1 MNILLTGC
9 HGFVGQSLS
18 KLLLDEGNTVIGV
31 DRVDVNGCGFPV
43 VKCDLAEHIPLE
55 PQHFD
60 VVIHCAAAKGDW
72 NLSDREFYRDN
83 VIATKNLLAFLERCT
98 INKLIHFSTV
108 AIYSRET
115 ESGDEG
121 TPLQPDSVY
130 GETKLDSE
138 VLVRKFAEQ
147 SKVATTILRPSVIY
161 GRDNFANMYNLIKQL
176 SRGLPFQINPAGIVK
191 SHVSVKNVVDVVNRF
206 VKSASQAEIIEIY
219 NLTERPYL
227 NLNQLIAILCD
238 ELKTPIPKM
247 VLPLWLVSI
256 PFAILE
262 FVGKIIG
269 KDIGFTR
276 ERLQK
281 FSSSTN
287 YTSERLWSTLGAQKH
302 ESEQELRDMVQW
314 FKTTKG

>member
-18 KLLLDEGNTVIGV
+18 KLLLDEGHAVIGV
-31 DRVDVNGCGFPV
+31 DRVDTDVCSFPLV
-43 VKCDLAEHIPLE
+43 RCDMAEHIPLE

-72 NLSDREFYRDN
+72 NLSDREFYLDN
-83 VIATKNLLAFLERCT
+83 VVATKNLLAFLEGCT
-98 INKLIHFSTV
+98 VKKLIHFSTV

-121 TPLQPDSVY
+121 TPIQPDSVY
-130 GETKLDSE
+130 GKTKLDSE
-138 VLVRKFAEQ
+138 VLVRQFAEKTKI
-147 SKVATTILRPSVIY
+147 STTILRPSVIY
-161 GRDNFANMYNLIKQL
+161 GRNNFANMYNLTRQL
-176 SRGLPFQINPAGIVK
+176 SRGLPFQIDPADIVK
-191 SHVSVKNVVDVVNRF
+191 SHVSVRNVVDVVNRF
-206 VKSASQAEIIEIY
+206 VKSTSQAETIEIY

-227 NLNQLIAILCD
+227 NLTQLITILCD
-238 ELKTPIPKM
+238 ELRTPNPKM
-247 VLPLWLVSI
+247 ILPIWLVSI
-256 PFAILE
+256 PFAVLE
-262 FVGKIIG
+262 FVGKLLG

-287 YTSERLWSTLGAQKH
+287 YTSERLWSTLGAQKY